1 MSGQYERRAAIIQ
14 WQAALVTLP
23 TGTLSDTFTAAGVNT
38 GMMSLTSFQGYTISL
53 KLSEAGAVR
62 GVSTSTGAVATAGDY
77 PLEADVDYAFVVTPE
92 TRYLSVFGL
101 GTAGTIYAAK
111 TTTVG
116 AAFDALGDP
125 ADAS

>member
-1 MSGQYERRAAIIQ
+1 MSGQYESRAAIIQ
-14 WQAALVTLP
+14 WQASLVTLP
-23 TGTLSDTFTAAGVNT
+23 TATLSDTFTAAGVNT
-38 GMMSLTSFQGYTISL
+38 GLMSLTSFEGYMISL

-62 GVSTSTGAVATAGDY
+62 AMQLTSSAVATAGDY

-116 AAFDALGDP
+116 AKHDALGDP
-125 ADAS
+125 SDAG